1 MPKKRVVK
9 AAYGGKLKGASHERG
24 GIKVHGANIELE
36 GDEFIVN
43 KESAKK
49 FEKDLKKNEHVGG
62 FVPQKQIDKFN
73 LERKG
78 KNPVDR
84 FLKKYTDFYD

>member
-1 MPKKRVVK
+1 MK
-9 AAYGGKLKGASHERG
+9 
-24 GIKVHGANIELE
+24 IN
-36 GDEFIVN
+36 
-43 KESAKK
+43 AKK

-78 KNPVDR
+78 KNPIDR
-84 FLKKYTDFYD
+84 FLKKYTDF